1 MYLNVLPL
9 IVTCTIESYAYLH
22 FRNLLSWL
30 LKMNINPVDP
40 YETMKM
46 KTLILGMGND
56 ILTDDAIG
64 PLLINDL
71 SGIIGNRD
79 VDFNIAFCGGLE
91 IIEYISGYEKVIF
104 IDGIHTNGGIP
115 GDVYY
120 YKPSDFQE
128 TSHLSSLHDITFLTS
143 LKLGHTLGIQL
154 PTDLHIIAIEIVED
168 MEFSMEL
175 TLPLKKRYPEILK
188 EVIAKINAILD

>member
-1 MYLNVLPL
+1 
-9 IVTCTIESYAYLH
+9 
-22 FRNLLSWL
+22 
-30 LKMNINPVDP
+30 VDP
-40 YETMKM
+40 CEPMKM

-64 PLLINDL
+64 PRLINDL

-79 VDFNIAFCGGLE
+79 VDFNTACCGGLE

-104 IDGIHTNGGIP
+104 IDGIHTSGGIP

-128 TSHLSSLHDITFLTS
+128 TSHLSSIHDITFLTS
-143 LKLGHTLGIQL
+143 LKLGHSLGIQI

-168 MEFSMEL
+168 LRFSMEF
-175 TLPLKKRYPEILK
+175 TPQIKNRYPEILK
-188 EVIAKINAILD
+188 DVEAKISAIIE